1 MQKTCRDRRSNV
13 PSTIVAGILARFL
26 AQILARFLA
35 PILTPILALFL
46 VHLTLQRLYLL
57 DAVKTQLE
65 HCIGQA

>member
-1 MQKTCRDRRSNV
+1 MQKTCRDRRSNA

-26 AQILARFLA
+26 A
-35 PILTPILALFL
+35 LFL
-46 VHLTLQRLYLL
+46 VHLILQRLYLL